1 MRPHILDD
9 MQHWRD
15 RAAASRALA
24 EQMSDAMARELM
36 LLVASNYDRIA
47 EQASDR
53 AETQPPPT

>member
-47 EQASDR
+47 E
-53 AETQPPPT
+53 